1 MLKIIK
7 CDFKFNHA
15 NSVNECHVTYSDNTT
30 RIFTD
35 TRQIQQVT
43 EQLKQQQKQ
52 FLTESA

>member
-1 MLKIIK
+1 MLKIVK
-7 CDFKFNHA
+7 CDFKFNQT